1 MSEAQDKTFFRNFS
15 VVVAAIAVMM
25 VLFYVA
31 AQFAGHAGDDSAMR
45 VDRIARI
52 TAPVGR
58 LNVAGEETVAVAEA
72 TGQTA
77 PGAPAGGAAAE
88 AGAEQV
94 ALAMSPADKGKQ
106 LYPACAA
113 CHGGNGE
120 GGIGP
125 VLAGQTGNDIIAK
138 LNAYKAGET
147 LGAQSALMWGQAAA
161 LSEEDIANLAAYISA
176 GFE

>member
-31 AQFAGHAGDDSAMR
+31 ARFAGHVGEDPALR
-45 VDRIARI
+45 VDRIARL

-58 LNVAGEETVAVAEA
+58 LNVAGEEAAVVAEA
-72 TGQTA
+72 PAPASTA
-77 PGAPAGGAAAE
+77 PAAPVAA
-88 AGAEQV
+88 QV
-94 ALAMSPADKGKQ
+94 ALAPADKGKQ
-106 LYPACAA
+106 LYPVCAA
-113 CHGGNGE
+113 CHGGKGE

-125 VLAGQTGNDIIAK
+125 ALAGQTSDDIIAK
-138 LNAYKAGET
+138 LAAYKAGET
-147 LGAQSALMWGQAAA
+147 IGAQSALMWGQAAG
-161 LSEEDIANLAAYISA
+161 LSEEDIANLAAYIST

>member
-31 AQFAGHAGDDSAMR
+31 ARFAGHVGEDPALR
-45 VDRIARI
+45 VDRIARL

-58 LNVAGEETVAVAEA
+58 LNVAGEETAVVAEA
-72 TGQTA
+72 AGQ
-77 PGAPAGGAAAE
+77 APAPASAAPAE
-88 AGAEQV
+88 AEAAQV
-94 ALAMSPADKGKQ
+94 ALALAPADKGKR
-106 LYPACAA
+106 LYPVCAA
-113 CHGGNGE
+113 CHGGKGE

-125 VLAGQTGNDIIAK
+125 ALAGQTSDAIASK
-138 LNAYKAGET
+138 LAAYKAGET
-147 LGAQSALMWGQAAA
+147 IGAQSALMWGQAAG
-161 LSEEDIANLAAYISA
+161 LSEEDIANLAAYIST

>member
-31 AQFAGHAGDDSAMR
+31 ARFAGHVGEDPALR
-45 VDRIARI
+45 VDRIARL

-58 LNVAGEETVAVAEA
+58 LNVAGEEAAVVAEA
-72 TGQTA
+72 AGQ
-77 PGAPAGGAAAE
+77 APAPASAAPAAA
-88 AGAEQV
+88 QV
-94 ALAMSPADKGKQ
+94 ALAPADKGKR
-106 LYPACAA
+106 LYPVCAA
-113 CHGGNGE
+113 CHGGKGE

-125 VLAGQTGNDIIAK
+125 ALAGQTSAAIASK
-138 LNAYKAGET
+138 LAAYKAGET
-147 LGAQSALMWGQAAA
+147 IGAQSALMWGQAAG
-161 LSEEDIANLAAYISA
+161 LSEEDIANLAAYIST

>member
-1 MSEAQDKTFFRNFS
+1 MIWKIMVVIYLAVPIYMISQINMTDTRFAQEC
-15 VVVAAIAVMM
+15 
-25 VLFYVA
+25 
-31 AQFAGHAGDDSAMR
+31 
-45 VDRIARI
+45 
-52 TAPVGR
+52 VGECYAEY
-58 LNVAGEETVAVAEA
+58 LAENGTPAEA
-72 TGQTA
+72 VKKQI
-77 PGAPAGGAAAE
+77 
-88 AGAEQV
+88 
-94 ALAMSPADKGKQ
+94 ALADVMSPGDKGKQ

-113 CHGGNGE
+113 CHGMNGE

-176 GFE
+176 GFK

>member
-31 AQFAGHAGDDSAMR
+31 ARFAGHVGEDPALR
-45 VDRIARI
+45 IDRIARL

-58 LNVAGEETVAVAEA
+58 LNVAGEEAAVVAEA
-72 TGQTA
+72 AGQ
-77 PGAPAGGAAAE
+77 APAPASAAPAAA
-88 AGAEQV
+88 QV
-94 ALAMSPADKGKQ
+94 ALALAPADKGKQ
-106 LYPACAA
+106 LYPVCAA
-113 CHGGNGE
+113 CHGGKGE

-125 VLAGQTGNDIIAK
+125 ALAGQTSAAIASK
-138 LNAYKAGET
+138 LAAYKAGET
-147 LGAQSALMWGQAAA
+147 IGAQSALMWGQAAG
-161 LSEEDIANLAAYISA
+161 LSEEDIANLAAYIST

>member
-31 AQFAGHAGDDSAMR
+31 ARFAGHVGEDPALR
-45 VDRIARI
+45 VDRIARL

-58 LNVAGEETVAVAEA
+58 LNVAGEEAAVATEAPAPASAAPAVAEA
-72 TGQTA
+72 A
-77 PGAPAGGAAAE
+77 
-88 AGAEQV
+88 QV
-94 ALAMSPADKGKQ
+94 ALALAPADKGKR
-106 LYPACAA
+106 LYPVCAA
-113 CHGGNGE
+113 CHGGKGE

-125 VLAGQTGNDIIAK
+125 ALAGQTSDAIASK
-138 LNAYKAGET
+138 LIAYKAGET
-147 LGAQSALMWGQAAA
+147 IGAQSALMWGQAAG
-161 LSEEDIANLAAYISA
+161 LSEEDIANLAAYIST

>member
-31 AQFAGHAGDDSAMR
+31 ARFAGHVGEDPALR
-45 VDRIARI
+45 VDRIARL

-58 LNVAGEETVAVAEA
+58 LNVAGEEAAVVAEA
-72 TGQTA
+72 AGQ
-77 PGAPAGGAAAE
+77 APAPASAAPA
-88 AGAEQV
+88 AEQV
-94 ALAMSPADKGKQ
+94 ALVPADKGKR
-106 LYPACAA
+106 LYPVCAA
-113 CHGGNGE
+113 CHGGKGE

-125 VLAGQTGNDIIAK
+125 ALAGQTSDAIASK
-138 LNAYKAGET
+138 LAAYKAGET
-147 LGAQSALMWGQAAA
+147 IGAQSALMWGQAAG
-161 LSEEDIANLAAYISA
+161 LSEEDIANLAAYIST

>member
-31 AQFAGHAGDDSAMR
+31 ARFAGHVGEDPALR
-45 VDRIARI
+45 VDRIARL

-58 LNVAGEETVAVAEA
+58 LNVAGEETAIVAEA
-72 TGQTA
+72 AGPTSA
-77 PGAPAGGAAAE
+77 APAEAE
-88 AGAEQV
+88 AEQV
-94 ALAMSPADKGKQ
+94 ALALAPADKGKQ
-106 LYPACAA
+106 LYPVCAA
-113 CHGGNGE
+113 CHGGKGE

-125 VLAGQTGNDIIAK
+125 ALAGQTSDAIASK
-138 LNAYKAGET
+138 LAAYKAGET
-147 LGAQSALMWGQAAA
+147 IGAQSALMWGQAAG
-161 LSEEDIANLAAYISA
+161 LSEEDIANLAAYIST

>member
-31 AQFAGHAGDDSAMR
+31 ARFAGHVGEDPALR
-45 VDRIARI
+45 IDRIARL

-58 LNVAGEETVAVAEA
+58 LNVAGEETTGVAEAAGPASAAPAVAE
-72 TGQTA
+72 
-77 PGAPAGGAAAE
+77 
-88 AGAEQV
+88 AEQV
-94 ALAMSPADKGKQ
+94 ALALVPADKGKQ
-106 LYPACAA
+106 LYPVCAA
-113 CHGGNGE
+113 CHGGKGE

-125 VLAGQTGNDIIAK
+125 VLAGQTSDAIASK
-138 LNAYKAGET
+138 LAAYKAGET
-147 LGAQSALMWGQAAA
+147 IGAQSALMWGQAAG
-161 LSEEDIANLAAYISA
+161 LSEEDIANLAAYIST